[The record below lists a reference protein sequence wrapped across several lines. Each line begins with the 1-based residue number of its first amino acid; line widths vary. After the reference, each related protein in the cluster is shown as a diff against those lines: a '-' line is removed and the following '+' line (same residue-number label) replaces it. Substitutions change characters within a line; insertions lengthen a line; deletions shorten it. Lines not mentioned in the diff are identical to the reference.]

1 MTTYRTLRY
10 ALTAATF
17 LSLGGTAFAL
27 DGNDLVAKL
36 NAGLQ
41 GAKLT
46 PASVETDGSTV
57 TLKGVKLQPTEGSS
71 KGGAIGDIVFTDVED
86 NNGGYKIGQAA
97 FSNVDMT
104 NEGVQVTAS
113 DITVGNITIPAD
125 ATGGTLDS
133 MLFYETGHVGPVK
146 VSKGGTELF
155 SLAATDITASKMEGD
170 SGVEFELSAT
180 GLKADLTK
188 VEDPKAKD
196 TLQKLKMTSLDG
208 EIHMAGS
215 WETKSGT
222 IDLDSMNFDFTD
234 VGTLSLAFN
243 ISGYTLELVKS
254 MQEQMKALETNP
266 NKEAAQQAAGLAMLG
281 LAQQLTFNSAA
292 ISFANS
298 SITSRV
304 LDYVAGEQGMDG
316 RQFAQSLKAM
326 VPIMMAQ
333 LNMPDLQNEVTEAVN
348 TYLDDPQNLTIAAE
362 PEKGVPFPQIVGA
375 AMGAPQTL
383 PKVLGVS
390 VTANQDDSEE

>member
-1 MTTYRTLRY
+1 MTTFRTLRY

-17 LSLGGTAFAL
+17 LSLGGPAFAL

-36 NAGLQ
+36 NASLQ
-41 GAKLT
+41 GTKLT
-46 PASVETDGSTV
+46 PASVDVAGSTV
-57 TLKGVKLQPTEGSS
+57 TLKGVRVAPMQGAPEGSL
-71 KGGAIGDIVFTDVED
+71 IGDIALTDVED
-86 NNGGYKIGQAA
+86 ANGGYKIGQAT
-97 FSNVDMT
+97 FNNIDVT
-104 NEGVQVTAS
+104 NEGVRFTAS
-113 DITVGNITIPAD
+113 DITLGNITIPAD
-125 ATGGTLDS
+125 ANGGTVDS
-133 MLFYETGHVGPVK
+133 MLFYETGHVGPMQ
-146 VSKGGTELF
+146 VSKGGADLF
-155 SLAATDITASKMEGD
+155 SLASTDITSSKMDGNA
-170 SGVEFELSAT
+170 GVEFELSAS

-215 WETKSGT
+215 WETASGT
-222 IDLDSMNFDFTD
+222 IDLDSINLDFTD
-234 VGTLSLAFN
+234 VGTLSLAFS

-254 MQEQMKALETNP
+254 MQEQMKALESNP

-292 ISFANS
+292 ISFSDA
-298 SITSRV
+298 SITNRV

-326 VPIMMAQ
+326 VPIMVAQ
-333 LNMPDLQNEVTEAVN
+333 LNIPDLQNEITEAVN
-348 TYLDDPQNLTIAAE
+348 TYLDNPQNLTISAE